1 MIERYSPKIMKELW
15 SEKEKYKR
23 WLSVE
28 LAVMES
34 YAETGTIPQS
44 AVKAAKENA
53 FVDVDMIEEVEK
65 SVDHDVIAFI
75 KVATSKMGEEA
86 RYFHY
91 GLTSSDV
98 VDTALSMAMTEAM
111 DTILKKLNSV
121 METTMRLAKKYK
133 NMPTIGRTHGIHAE
147 PTSFGLKF
155 LNWYAELERAKERL
169 QKARE
174 NVSVGKISG
183 AVGNYANVPPVVEKL
198 TCEKLGLTPCKISTQ
213 VIPRDLHAEYLSALA
228 ISASG
233 IERIAIEIR
242 HLQRTEVREVEEPF
256 SSKQRGSSAMPHKK
270 NPIVCERL
278 TGISRLIRGYA
289 LSAMENIALW
299 HERDISHSSV
309 ERVIIP
315 DATTIFYYALEKLEY
330 VLENLRVYEEK
341 VKENLE
347 LTKGLVYS
355 QKALLALVKNGM
367 SREEAYLLVQKA
379 SMKVWNGE
387 EPDLKTAL
395 KRETGAELE
404 ELFDPTPYLKHV
416 DEIFERFEQC

>member
-98 VDTALSMAMTEAM
+98 VDTALSMAMMEAM

-121 METTMRLAKKYK
+121 METAMRLAKKYK

>member
-44 AVKAAKENA
+44 AVKVAKENA

-121 METTMRLAKKYK
+121 METAMRLAKKYK

-147 PTSFGLKF
+147 PTSFGLKI